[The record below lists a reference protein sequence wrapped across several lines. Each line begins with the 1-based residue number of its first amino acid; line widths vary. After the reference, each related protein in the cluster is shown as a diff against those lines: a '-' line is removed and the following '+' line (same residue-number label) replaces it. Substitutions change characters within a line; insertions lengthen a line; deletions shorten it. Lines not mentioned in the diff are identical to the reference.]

1 VHPHCSTPGPAVF
14 LKFCPCSNAP
24 VGFVQARRRPRAGY
38 NFSLNTFSP
47 GVASTHS
54 TSQRDTSHYSFLLA
68 WTWLFD
74 YHSLIDIDNPD
85 THFETIKHKYHL
97 PVPYSIII
105 PRLFKST
112 TNLSSRR
119 ERLSFYTN
127 FTSQPHFERSH
138 WRESLL
144 LAGRNIAPSLLVK
157 GTSQSPGRNVKS
169 TQPLTGLS
177 INSNA
182 KDICSLR
189 TFLAVFQSAQA
200 KSAPAQLI
208 RTDHRLG

>member
-1 VHPHCSTPGPAVF
+1 MHPHCSTPGPAVF

-85 THFETIKHKYHL
+85 THFETTKHKYHL
-97 PVPYSIII
+97 PVPYPFIK

-112 TNLSSRR
+112 TFPRDGNDFHSTRILLHNL
-119 ERLSFYTN
+119 
-127 FTSQPHFERSH
+127 TSNE
-138 WRESLL
+138 
-144 LAGRNIAPSLLVK
+144 V
-157 GTSQSPGRNVKS
+157 
-169 TQPLTGLS
+169 TGV
-177 INSNA
+177 NH
-182 KDICSLR
+182 CC
-189 TFLAVFQSAQA
+189 
-200 KSAPAQLI
+200 
-208 RTDHRLG
+208 